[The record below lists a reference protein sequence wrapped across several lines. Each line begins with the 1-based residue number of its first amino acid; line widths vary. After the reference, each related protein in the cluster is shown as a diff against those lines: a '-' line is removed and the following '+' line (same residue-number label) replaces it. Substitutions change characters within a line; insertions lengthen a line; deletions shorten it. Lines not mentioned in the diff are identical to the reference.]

1 MASTTTAAPTAPGS
15 GRLRQI
21 SLTQRVLARPA
32 AGALIIVIFVWVVF
46 LVLSLARGNTAFL
59 SLAGT
64 LNYLDVAAQIGVI
77 ATSVALLMIAGEFDL
92 SIGSILVL
100 SSVVAAQVM
109 IVFSG
114 TPEQIAQY
122 QFPNQHVGI
131 PVGLAAGI
139 GAAAAGISGHIG
151 DGSAHAAS
159 VLSASASPTSA
170 ALSPSRNI
178 RDQIS
183 RFISTSS
190 RSV

>member
-92 SIGSILVL
+92 SIGS
-100 SSVVAAQVM
+100 M
-109 IVFSG
+109 
-114 TPEQIAQY
+114 
-122 QFPNQHVGI
+122 VGF
-131 PVGLAAGI
+131 AGI
-139 GAAAAGISGHIG
+139 MMAIG
-151 DGSAHAAS
+151 
-159 VLSASASPTSA
+159 VTIVT
-170 ALSPSRNI
+170 R
-178 RDQIS
+178 
-183 RFISTSS
+183 
-190 RSV
+190 